1 MRGTSSRL
9 HSKAANVLQI
19 LVSSTMYST
28 CSQYNQ
34 GSETIVEVIASALER
49 LHELLEPSEFKSV
62 LRFLHH
68 EVHISIQEGRFLHHR
83 CLLSILVSHIRLS
96 VRCKTFGA
104 LFYGSGE

>member
-62 LRFLHH
+62 LRQVLHFCTD
-68 EVHISIQEGRFLHHR
+68 EDACEIINFASRPEQLGGFN
-83 CLLSILVSHIRLS
+83 IRS
-96 VRCKTFGA
+96 
-104 LFYGSGE
+104 